1 MKPSKFSRLTV
12 DIELRTINIK
22 EEMLYHLF
30 NWLAKENFRFPGS
43 GLFQFI
49 TFRVLLAMILSLVIT
64 TVYGKKIIRF
74 LQKKQLGETVRDL
87 GLAGEQQKK
96 GTPTMGGIILILAI
110 IIPTLLLANLDK
122 VYIRLMLLCTVWLGA
137 IGFIDDY
144 LKIKARKIAKEKGI
158 DYKKTDAD
166 GLAGRFK
173 IFGQVVLGII
183 VGATLYFNQN
193 VLVKREVLAENINSL
208 MEKNKGKVHF
218 DTLTIDGKKRVFTD
232 AKSVITT
239 IPFIKGHEFNYAKLL
254 PKSLEKYT
262 YILYII
268 IVIFIVTAVSN
279 GANITDGLDGL
290 ATGVCAIIGIC
301 LGIFAYVSGNIKFAE
316 YLNIMYIPNL
326 GELSIFIAAFVGA
339 CIGFLWYN
347 SYPAQVFMGDTGSLA
362 LGGIIAALSII
373 VRKELLIPIF
383 CLVFFVELLSVMA
396 QVSYFKY
403 TRKKYGEGRRIFLMS
418 PLHHHYQ
425 KLGYHESKIAVRF
438 WIITIL
444 CVAMAIVTLK
454 LR

>member
-1 MKPSKFSRLTV
+1 M
-12 DIELRTINIK
+12 
-22 EEMLYHLF
+22 
-30 NWLAKENFRFPGS
+30 
-43 GLFQFI
+43 
-49 TFRVLLAMILSLVIT
+49 AMILSLVIT
-64 TVYGKKIIRF
+64 TVYGKKLINF
-74 LQKKQLGETVRDL
+74 LQKKQLGESVRDL
-87 GLAGEQQKK
+87 GLAGQNEKK
-96 GTPTMGGIILILAI
+96 GTPTMGGIIILLAI
-110 IIPTLLLANLDK
+110 LIPTLLLANLDK

-144 LKIKARKIAKEKGI
+144 LKIRAKRIALAKGI
-158 DYKKTDAD
+158 AYKKSDSD

-173 IFGQVVLGII
+173 IFGQVMLGII
-183 VGATLYFNQN
+183 VGTTLYFTPS
-193 VLVKREVLAENINSL
+193 VVVKREIVKTADIVSQTTPDPNA
-208 MEKNKGKVHF
+208 KF
-218 DTLTIDGKKRVFTD
+218 DTIVIDGQKRVFTD
-232 AKSVITT
+232 AKSMITT
-239 IPFIKGHEFNYAKLL
+239 IPFVKNHEFNYTKLL
-254 PKSLEKYT
+254 PKSWEGYA

-268 IVIFIVTAVSN
+268 IVILIVTAVSN

-290 ATGVCAIIGIC
+290 ATGVSAIIGIC

-347 SYPAQVFMGDTGSLA
+347 AYPAQVFMGDTGRLA
-362 LGGIIAALSII
+362 LGGIIAALAII

-383 CLVFFVELLSVMA
+383 CFVFLVENLSVMI
-396 QVSYFKY
+396 QVGYFKY
-403 TRKKYGEGRRIFLMS
+403 TKRKYGEGRRVFLMS

-444 CVAMAIVTLK
+444 SVVLAIGTLK

>member
-1 MKPSKFSRLTV
+1 
-12 DIELRTINIK
+12 
-22 EEMLYHLF
+22 MLYHF
-30 NWLAKENFRFPGS
+30 FDWLTKENFHFSGSALFRFIS
-43 GLFQFI
+43 
-49 TFRVLLAMILSLVIT
+49 FRVILALMLSLIIT
-64 TVYGKKIIRF
+64 TVYGKRLIRL

-110 IIPTLLLANLDK
+110 IIPTLLLADLNK

-144 LKIKARKIAKEKGI
+144 LKIKAKRIAKEKGI

-173 IFGQVVLGII
+173 IFGQVMLGII
-183 VGATLYFNQN
+183 VGATLYFTKS
-193 VLVKREVLAENINSL
+193 VVVEREVYNPDLEFVKSHLNRGEKL
-208 MEKNKGKVHF
+208 MSDSFHVVR
-218 DTLTIDGKKRVFTD
+218 LDGKEHLFVKVKTP
-232 AKSVITT
+232 ITT
-239 IPFIKGHEFNYAKLL
+239 IPFVKNHEFNYAKLL
-254 PKSLEKYT
+254 PKAMEGFT

-268 IVIFIVTAVSN
+268 IVILIVTAVSN

-290 ATGVCAIIGIC
+290 ATGVSAVIGIC
-301 LGIFAYVSGNIKFAE
+301 LGIFAYLSGNIKLAE
-316 YLNIMYIPNL
+316 YLNIMYIPNI

-347 SYPAQVFMGDTGSLA
+347 AYPAQVFMGDTGSLA
-362 LGGIIAALSII
+362 LGGIIAALAII

-383 CLVFFVELLSVMA
+383 CFIFLVENLSVVI

-403 TRKKYGEGRRIFLMS
+403 TKKKYGEGRRVFLMS

-444 CVAMAIVTLK
+444 CVALAIGTLK

>member
-1 MKPSKFSRLTV
+1 
-12 DIELRTINIK
+12 
-22 EEMLYHLF
+22 MLYHLF
-30 NWLAKENFRFPGS
+30 EWLVKEDFRFPGA

-49 TFRVLLAMILSLVIT
+49 SFRVLLAMILSLIIT
-64 TVYGKKIIRF
+64 TVYGKKLIRF
-74 LQKKQLGETVRDL
+74 LQNKQLGETVRDL

-122 VYIRLMLLCTVWLGA
+122 VYIRLMVLCTVWLGA

-144 LKIKARKIAKEKGI
+144 LKLKAKRIAKEKGI

-173 IFGQVVLGII
+173 IFGQVMLGII
-183 VGATLYFNQN
+183 VGATLYFNDS
-193 VLVKREVLAENINSL
+193 VVVKRQYFPSPDAIN
-208 MEKNKGKVHF
+208 NVDDKGVPVKYDSILV
-218 DTLTIDGKKRVFTD
+218 DGSMRYFTD

-239 IPFIKGHEFNYAKLL
+239 IPFVKSHEFNYARLL
-254 PKSLEKYT
+254 PKSLQDYT

-290 ATGVCAIIGIC
+290 ATGVSAIIGIC
-301 LGIFAYVSGNIKFAE
+301 LGIFAYVSGNIKMAE

-362 LGGIIAALSII
+362 LGGIIAALAII

-383 CLVFFVELLSVMA
+383 CIVFLVENLSVMI

-403 TRKKYGEGRRIFLMS
+403 TKRKYGEGRRVFLMS

-438 WIITIL
+438 WIVTIL
-444 CVAMAIVTLK
+444 SVAMAIVTLK

>member
-1 MKPSKFSRLTV
+1 
-12 DIELRTINIK
+12 
-22 EEMLYHLF
+22 MLYHLF
-30 NWLAKENFRFPGS
+30 DWLLKEDFNFPGAGLFRFIS
-43 GLFQFI
+43 
-49 TFRVLLAMILSLVIT
+49 FRVMLALILSLVIT
-64 TVYGKKIIRF
+64 TVYGKKLIKF

-96 GTPTMGGIILILAI
+96 GTPTMGGIIIILAI
-110 IIPTLLLANLDK
+110 VIPTLLLANLDK
-122 VYIRLMLLCTVWLGA
+122 VYIRLMVLCTVWLGA

-144 LKIKARKIAKEKGI
+144 LKLKAKRIAKERGI

-173 IFGQVVLGII
+173 IFGQVMLGII
-183 VGATLYFNQN
+183 VGATLYFNDS
-193 VLVKREVLAENINSL
+193 VVVKREYFPAKEARLNVD
-208 MEKNKGKVHF
+208 EKGVPVKYDSIVVDGKV
-218 DTLTIDGKKRVFTD
+218 RYWTD
-232 AKSVITT
+232 AKTIITT
-239 IPFIKGHEFNYAKLL
+239 IPFVKSHEFNYSRLL
-254 PKSLEKYT
+254 PKSLEGYA
-262 YILYII
+262 YILYIG

-301 LGIFAYVSGNIKFAE
+301 LGIFAYVSGNINMAE

-362 LGGIIAALSII
+362 LGGIIAALAII

-383 CLVFFVELLSVMA
+383 CLVFFVELLSVMI

-403 TRKKYGEGRRIFLMS
+403 TKRKFGEGKRVFLMS

-438 WIITIL
+438 WILTIL